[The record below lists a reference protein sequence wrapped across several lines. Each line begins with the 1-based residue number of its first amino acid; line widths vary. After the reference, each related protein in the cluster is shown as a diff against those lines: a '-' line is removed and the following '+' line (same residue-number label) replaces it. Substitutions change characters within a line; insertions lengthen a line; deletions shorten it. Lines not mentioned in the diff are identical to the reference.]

1 LVGLQKKIRRVSCKC
16 SKSGKKHCCGKKRKD
31 SGDHFKTD
39 GMCDILPEA
48 LEDFN
53 RNQGLRDS
61 KIGLALE
68 PVRDMITQ

>member
-1 LVGLQKKIRRVSCKC
+1 
-16 SKSGKKHCCGKKRKD
+16 
-31 SGDHFKTD
+31 
-39 GMCDILPEA
+39 

>member
-1 LVGLQKKIRRVSCKC
+1 MVGLQKKIRRVSCKC

-39 GMCDILPEA
+39 GMSDILPEA

-68 PVRDMITQ
+68 PVRDMINE

>member
-1 LVGLQKKIRRVSCKC
+1 MLI
-16 SKSGKKHCCGKKRKD
+16 
-31 SGDHFKTD
+31 
-39 GMCDILPEA
+39 ILPEA

-53 RNQGLRDS
+53 RNQGFRDS